1 VEERN
6 GLWHASNSVLM
17 PPTLE
22 GPTKHNL
29 GPSSSPRINK
39 FTAPAQTTNQ
49 PNNTASPDM
58 TPDDDVDGEQ
68 FYQAQPTST
77 TDVSTNDISVQNMGV
92 FGDNMS
98 KALKQL
104 EPWHQ
109 GTGHLAP
116 QTLRRTQQCV
126 NGMPPSPDALPLF
139 QCKFCDMAKQC
150 KSNRGPRISSEN
162 FKPGTACHM
171 DVGFIR
177 GPDNLPDMIADGAT
191 LGNHVMQGRRGEECY
206 LLIID
211 AASREMWTFPFKN
224 KNLPIALID
233 SFLQKNG
240 TGGKKN
246 LITTSPDGMLARS
259 NRFQQTCESN
269 GHEIDSHEM
278 EVDFECIRGDA
289 PLAVGFDGGGEFD
302 NPGTRRVITSVLMIC
317 INC

>member
-1 VEERN
+1 
-6 GLWHASNSVLM
+6 
-17 PPTLE
+17 
-22 GPTKHNL
+22 
-29 GPSSSPRINK
+29 
-39 FTAPAQTTNQ
+39 
-49 PNNTASPDM
+49 
-58 TPDDDVDGEQ
+58 
-68 FYQAQPTST
+68 
-77 TDVSTNDISVQNMGV
+77 MGV
-92 FGDNMS
+92 FGGNMS

-104 EPWHQ
+104 ELWHQ
-109 GTGHLAP
+109 RTGHLAP

-126 NGMPPSPDALPLF
+126 DGMPPSPDALPLF
-139 QCKFCDMAKQC
+139 QCKFCDMAKQR

-269 GHEIDSHEM
+269 GPEIDSHEM

-302 NPGTRRVITSVLMIC
+302 NPGTRRVITSVLIIC